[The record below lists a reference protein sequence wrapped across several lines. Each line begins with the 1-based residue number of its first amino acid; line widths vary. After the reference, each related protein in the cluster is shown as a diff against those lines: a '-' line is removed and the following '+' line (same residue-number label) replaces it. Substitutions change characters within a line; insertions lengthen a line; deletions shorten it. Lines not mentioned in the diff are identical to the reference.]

1 VSDINNLFDLVFPV
15 IIFLIG
21 AGIVWLVI
29 RFILK
34 LAMRIFW
41 IGCIG
46 IFVIG
51 FLIVITS
58 MIDAVP

>member
-1 VSDINNLFDLVFPV
+1 MVSDINNLFDLVFPV

-21 AGIVWLVI
+21 AGIVWF